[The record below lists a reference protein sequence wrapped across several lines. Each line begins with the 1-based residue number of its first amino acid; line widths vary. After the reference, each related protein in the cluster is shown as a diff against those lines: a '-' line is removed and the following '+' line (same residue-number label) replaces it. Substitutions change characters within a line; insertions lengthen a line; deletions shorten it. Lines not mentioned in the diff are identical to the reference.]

1 MESNAPSA
9 SFRPAGEKEVPP
21 PDQRSLEAF
30 KAMIEEAMELNKAK
44 NKATKAKKNEQR
56 MLKQQNMGKQLKR
69 TQRYL
74 GLRPKR
80 DDGK

>member
-1 MESNAPSA
+1 M
-9 SFRPAGEKEVPP
+9 
-21 PDQRSLEAF
+21 
-30 KAMIEEAMELNKAK
+30 EEAMELNKAK

-69 TQRYL
+69 TLRYL